1 MKLCRNSGREGAC
14 RESRSESDSTRQ
26 PVPDMG
32 VGDGEGGDEK
42 RGDAESVLESSLEES
57 E

>member
-14 RESRSESDSTRQ
+14 LESRSESDSIRQ

-42 RGDAESVLESSLEES
+42 RGDAESVLKSSLEES

>member
-1 MKLCRNSGREGAC
+1 
-14 RESRSESDSTRQ
+14 
-26 PVPDMG
+26 MG

>member
-1 MKLCRNSGREGAC
+1 VKLSRNSGREGAC

>member
-14 RESRSESDSTRQ
+14 LESRSESDSTRQ

-32 VGDGEGGDEK
+32 VGDGEGGDEN
-42 RGDAESVLESSLEES
+42 RGDAESVLKSSLEES